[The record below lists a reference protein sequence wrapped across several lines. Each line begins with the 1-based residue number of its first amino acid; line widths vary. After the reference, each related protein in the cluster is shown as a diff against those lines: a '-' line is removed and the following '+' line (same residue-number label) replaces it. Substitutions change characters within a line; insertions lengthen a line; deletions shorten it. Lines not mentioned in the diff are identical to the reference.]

1 VTELSRR
8 SRAKRSAAE
17 LHPGNLALLA
27 EKAPE
32 AYHDLMAERRHW
44 RRLAWASLIAQL
56 VGNISGLLALSGLGA
71 ISWHA
76 IDRGDANQG
85 AAIICTGAVSIVAV
99 FVTGRIKSENSNNSP
114 SGKGEAD
121 GAELSRILKPGSWVR
136 KLPLKILLL
145 K

>member
-1 VTELSRR
+1 VTELSGR
-8 SRAKRSAAE
+8 SRAKRSAGG

-32 AYHDLMAERRHW
+32 AYRDLMAERRHW

-56 VGNISGLLALSGLGA
+56 VGNISGLLALFGLGA
-71 ISWHA
+71 VSWHA

-99 FVTGRIKSENSNNSP
+99 FVTGRIKSESSKSSP
-114 SGKGEAD
+114 NGKNEED
-121 GAELSRILKPGSWVR
+121 DAE
-136 KLPLKILLL
+136 
-145 K
+145 